1 MKSKKSTTFEE
12 VDCLMKKL
20 LVLDNPFLGPQN
32 KSIAF
37 KLSEHELE
45 KKFSKQQGGYNGKTK
60 GSCNMWTYCIWQNR
74 IIC

>member
-45 KKFSKQQGGYNGKTK
+45 KKFSKQQGGL
-60 GSCNMWTYCIWQNR
+60 
-74 IIC
+74 